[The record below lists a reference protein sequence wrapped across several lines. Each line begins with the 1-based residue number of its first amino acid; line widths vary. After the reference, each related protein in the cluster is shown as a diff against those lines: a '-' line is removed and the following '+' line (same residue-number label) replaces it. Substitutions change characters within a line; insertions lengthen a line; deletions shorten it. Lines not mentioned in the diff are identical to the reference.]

1 MSTKVLGPTLEDHPL
16 LCKPLSAPFLVIQV
30 HPSPTPELAV
40 SQQLLRIFLLNFSWQ
55 NFIPLTSFQLPENIM
70 HFSTGPKT
78 LFRKKWTWGTE
89 GKTHRSNIIRSVCS
103 GARLTTLSFHLW
115 PFSSTLSS
123 KAWGFLEE
131 SRRKMKKSTSLKLGN
146 FFKSVTPG
154 MWRLRWNN
162 FLLRGEGKTLN
173 KISKLKH

>member
-70 HFSTGPKT
+70 HFPLGPKHYSE
-78 LFRKKWTWGTE
+78 RNEHEGQRGKPTE
-89 GKTHRSNIIRSVCS
+89 AISLGVSV
-103 GARLTTLSFHLW
+103 
-115 PFSSTLSS
+115 P
-123 KAWGFLEE
+123 E
-131 SRRKMKKSTSLKLGN
+131 LG
-146 FFKSVTPG
+146 
-154 MWRLRWNN
+154 
-162 FLLRGEGKTLN
+162 
-173 KISKLKH
+173 